1 MFRLDVEIAAGN
13 IERCTILN
21 YKRVAVVELVAQ
33 HHDFS
38 KGFAS
43 DRDHRH
49 AQRFQFS
56 EQRYCWGKAIAAM
69 VEQAAIEI
77 GKDEPHGVVCTN
89 LVQLRTILV
98 ICLPLLLCI
107 IYPDHW
113 FAFV

>member
-1 MFRLDVEIAAGN
+1 
-13 IERCTILN
+13 
-21 YKRVAVVELVAQ
+21 
-33 HHDFS
+33 
-38 KGFAS
+38 
-43 DRDHRH
+43 
-49 AQRFQFS
+49 
-56 EQRYCWGKAIAAM
+56 M